1 MVEEAVGV
9 VALGAWPSFSQSR
22 LRLLMLPLL
31 LRLSSPASSGSAAA
45 AAAAA
50 AAGLPGQSNAVKVK
64 FDYCGFH

>member
-1 MVEEAVGV
+1 MGV

-45 AAAAA
+45 AAA
-50 AAGLPGQSNAVKVK
+50 GLPGQSNAVKVK